1 MPPIILDLFQP
12 LDSMSLGTASARL
25 GLALLLGG
33 VIGWERE
40 RAAHSAGLRTHML
53 ISMAAALFTIIAM
66 ELTFLR
72 LDQDAEMQVDPLRL
86 IEAVTAGV
94 AFLAAGSII
103 FSGGSVRGITT
114 GASMW
119 LAGAVGLT
127 AGNGKGTLAIIAALL
142 ALVVLWLARIVGA
155 HGSVGP
161 SEGPGEGHGAGG
173 TGGGTPPGKAGGAGG
188 AQPPAASRDAT
199 RNGGGQ

>member
-1 MPPIILDLFQP
+1 MPPVLLDLFQP

-25 GLALLLGG
+25 GLALVLGG

-40 RAAHSAGLRTHML
+40 RAAHAAGLRTHML
-53 ISMAAALFTIIAM
+53 IAMAAALFTIIAM
-66 ELTFLR
+66 ELTHLR
-72 LDQDAEMQVDPLRL
+72 LDRDAAMQVDPLRL

-127 AGNGKGTLAIIAALL
+127 AGNGKGTLAVIAALL
-142 ALVVLWLARIVGA
+142 ALLVLWLARLVGETSA
-155 HGSVGP
+155 G
-161 SEGPGEGHGAGG
+161 GAGG
-173 TGGGTPPGKAGGAGG
+173 GTSPGKAGGAGG
-188 AQPPAASRDAT
+188 AQPPAASRDAAGAG
-199 RNGGGQ
+199 RRQ